1 MSYSR
6 TATTRPTKRPS
17 NPPTTRT
24 GGSKPHPPRR
34 PTTATTGSASTTE
47 SAAGATV
54 APQPTT
60 ISEHTLPMS
69 DRAAEF
75 AEIKNSLG
83 TAIVDETPVS
93 IVALG
98 DSLELLNEIPDES
111 VSLILCDPPYHSTQK
126 NNIYGDRAFA
136 EDRDFLS
143 WLRQFADHW
152 KRILKPSGTLYLFCS
167 SRMASRLEVML
178 AGFFLP
184 VSNVTWTKPN
194 EPGYDG
200 WKGKMKKEAL
210 RQWYPHSE
218 RILVMQQGSYG
229 GHMATRRTPLGQYL
243 RDCRRAAG
251 VTANQL
257 TEAIGAYGKV
267 NHGGAVSNW
276 ETGRNIP
283 SREQYQR
290 IVSTLLNTGALRM
303 MLDYDDIVR
312 PFNVSNSVEFTDVW
326 TFASVRPFKGK
337 HPAEKPVDLL
347 THVVHASSYPDDIVL
362 DCFAGSGSTGVAA
375 VLLGRRTVC
384 IELEE
389 VWVKRAAKDIAD
401 AWMSA
406 GMSSPGNSG
415 PDSGA
420 FQIERHT
427 PQLPF
432 TDDPE

>member
-6 TATTRPTKRPS
+6 TATTRAPKQSS
-17 NPPTTRT
+17 NSHARRT
-24 GGSKPHPPRR
+24 GGSKPQPPRR
-34 PTTATTGSASTTE
+34 PTAAGIASESTTD

-54 APQPTT
+54 TPQPTT
-60 ISEHTLPMS
+60 ISERIRPMS

-75 AEIKNSLG
+75 IEIKNSLG

-93 IVALG
+93 VVALG
-98 DSLELLNEIPDES
+98 DSLELLKEIPDQS
-111 VSLILCDPPYHSTQK
+111 ISLILCDPPYHSTQK
-126 NNIYGDRAFA
+126 NNIYGDRAFV

-143 WLRQFADHW
+143 WLRQFAGHW
-152 KRILKPSGTLYLFCS
+152 TRILKRSGTLYVFCS
-167 SRMASRLEVML
+167 SQMSSRLEVML
-178 AGFFLP
+178 SEYFLP

-218 RILVMQQGSYG
+218 RILVMQHGSYG
-229 GHMATRRTPLGQYL
+229 DHMATRRTPLGRYL

-257 TEAIGAYGKV
+257 TEAIGAYGKI

-276 ETGRNIP
+276 ETGRHIP
-283 SREQYQR
+283 SRDQYQR
-290 IVSTLLNTGALRM
+290 IADTLLNTGALRT

-312 PFNVSNSVEFTDVW
+312 PFNVTNAVEFTDVW

-347 THVVHASSYPDDIVL
+347 THVVYASSYPGDIVL

-375 VLLGRRTVC
+375 VLVGRRTVC

-389 VWVKRAAKDIAD
+389 GWVKRAAKDITD
-401 AWMSA
+401 AWMST
-406 GMSSPGNSG
+406 GTNGRS
-415 PDSGA
+415 DSA
-420 FQIERHT
+420 PQISESQIEQHT
-427 PQLPF
+427 RRLPF
-432 TDDPE
+432 SNDPE